1 MYNHSGRYDGMGH
14 PLTQAVCQVG
24 AEMLE
29 TFWSLRSCYLSIHI
43 YIYIYIYIYI
53 PKNPDPSLE

>member
-14 PLTQAVCQVG
+14 PLTQAVCQVVG
-24 AEMLE
+24 AEFEKL
-29 TFWSLRSCYLSIHI
+29 LSI
-43 YIYIYIYIYI
+43 YIYTHIRIYVYIYIFIFI